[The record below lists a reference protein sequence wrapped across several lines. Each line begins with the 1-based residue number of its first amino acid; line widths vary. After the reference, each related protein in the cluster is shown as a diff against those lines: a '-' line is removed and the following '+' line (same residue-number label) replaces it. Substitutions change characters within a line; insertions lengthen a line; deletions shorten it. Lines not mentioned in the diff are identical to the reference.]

1 MKTASETRMAVATLG
16 RIDEAIVDVLRHNG
30 RITYK
35 KLASLV
41 NLSESPC
48 QQRVRKLERLGVIRG
63 YGAFIDEHKLSPG
76 LSLLVLVG
84 LADGKGLC
92 GQKAFEAVAVAC
104 PQVIECRLI
113 SGALDYCL
121 RMRCR
126 DMGHFRSLTER
137 WLESAELHIERLAA
151 YPELAVIKPAST
163 HIGIE

>member
-1 MKTASETRMAVATLG
+1 MTCGRKNHGASECLG
-16 RIDEAIVDVLRHNG
+16 RIDEAIVDVLRCNG

-41 NLSESPC
+41 HLSESPC

-76 LSLLVLVG
+76 LFLVVLVT
-84 LADGKGLC
+84 LAEGRGSNT
-92 GQKAFEAVAVAC
+92 QKAFEALISAS
-104 PQVIECRLI
+104 PQVIECHLV

-126 DMGHFRSLTER
+126 DMEHFRSITEC
-137 WLESAELHIERLAA
+137 WFESTELHIEKLAA
-151 YPELAVIKPAST
+151 YPQLAVIKPSSM
-163 HIGIE
+163 HLGIE